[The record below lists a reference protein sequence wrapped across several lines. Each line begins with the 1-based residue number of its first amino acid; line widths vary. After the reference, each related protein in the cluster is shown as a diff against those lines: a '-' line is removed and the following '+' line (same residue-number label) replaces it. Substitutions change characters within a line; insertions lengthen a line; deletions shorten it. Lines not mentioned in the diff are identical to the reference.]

1 MRARTWCSKCVLAW
15 MAVLT
20 VFSLGGSGN
29 AAAASLDVVAAAA
42 RLGSQGLRVTVGSA
56 CTGADFETVNG
67 QLLGGSQTAE
77 GCISLSSASTTI
89 QAGADVR
96 FRAGERIAFGSGFRV
111 ESGASF
117 MAEIDGTLSRDA
129 YLEDDTPA
137 VEAHVAAG
145 FFIRPDGL
153 ALGDWEQFE
162 LVVLESMF
170 GTRWAAVVLKDN
182 PTLGEMRIVIEAFT
196 DAGFPF
202 STAGTQEVVLPAG
215 WSWLSFDWKA
225 SSPGGYNG
233 FLRLYLDGL
242 PMAAID
248 AIENSNGRIEW
259 VRVGAQE
266 VMDGTYG
273 TFDFD
278 EFVSQ
283 VAGPVAPPP

>member
-1 MRARTWCSKCVLAW
+1 MLARAWCSKCVLAW
-15 MAVLT
+15 MAVRAL
-20 VFSLGGSGN
+20 LGGPGT

-42 RLGSQGLRVTVGSA
+42 RLGSQGLRVTIGSG
-56 CTGADFETVNG
+56 CTGSDFVTVNG

-77 GCISLSSASTTI
+77 GCVGLSSASTTI
-89 QAGADVR
+89 QAGGDVL
-96 FRAGERIAFGSGFRV
+96 FRAGQRIVLGNGFWV

-117 MAEIDGTLSRDA
+117 AAEIDSTLLRDA
-129 YLEDDTPA
+129 HLEDHTPA
-137 VEAHVAAG
+137 AEAHLAAG
-145 FFIRPDGL
+145 FFIRPVSL
-153 ALGDWEQFE
+153 ALSDWEQFE
-162 LVVLESMF
+162 LVVLESSF

-182 PTLGEMRIVIEAFT
+182 PTLGELRLVIEAYTDLGFT
-196 DAGFPF
+196 F
-202 STAGTQEVVLPAG
+202 STEGTQEVVLPAG

-233 FLRLYLDGL
+233 FLRLYLDGS

-248 AIENSNGRIEW
+248 AIENSNGRIES

-266 VMDGTYG
+266 VMNGTSG